1 MDATTMTIFITSD
14 SHFSHANI
22 LSFTIDDKGT
32 LLRPGFKDVTEMD
45 ETMVERWNAVVKP
58 SDHVWHLGDVA
69 MKRQALSIVK
79 RLNGHK
85 RLVFGNHDIYGYEE
99 YAQAGFEKLA
109 GMRVI
114 DGIIMTHIPLHPDN
128 LQRFKLNVHGHIHAY
143 DVMNV
148 GNWSTVPDSRYFNA
162 CVERHNYTPIPLEEI
177 KRLAK

>member
-1 MDATTMTIFITSD
+1 MTIFITSD

-32 LLRPGFKDVTEMD
+32 LLRPGFKDVAEMD
-45 ETMVERWNAVVKP
+45 ETMVERWNAIVKP

-99 YAQAGFEKLA
+99 YAKAGFEKLA
-109 GMRVI
+109 GMRVM
-114 DGIIMTHIPLHPDN
+114 DGIIMTHVPVHPDN

-143 DVMNV
+143 DVTYEHV
-148 GNWSTVPDSRYFNA
+148 QPGWPTERRKDHRYFNA
-162 CVERHNYTPIPLEEI
+162 CVERHNYTPIALEEI
-177 KRLAK
+177 KRLTK